1 MEAFKLLI
9 LALLGA
15 VIVSL
20 GVGLYHLVRGQSAA
34 PPAADVEAAARHSR
48 KMARALTIR
57 IALSITLFVVLMLGW
72 ATGLIAPH

>member
-20 GVGLYHLVRGQSAA
+20 GVGLYHLVRGQSSG
-34 PPAADVEAAARHSR
+34 PPAADAEAAARHSR
-48 KMARALTIR
+48 RMARALTIR

-72 ATGLIAPH
+72 ATGLISPH